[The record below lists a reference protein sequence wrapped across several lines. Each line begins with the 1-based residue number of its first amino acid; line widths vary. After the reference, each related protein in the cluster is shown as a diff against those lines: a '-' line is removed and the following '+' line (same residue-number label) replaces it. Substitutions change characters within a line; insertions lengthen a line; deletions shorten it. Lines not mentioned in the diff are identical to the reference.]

1 MFESISLMLSSG
13 NGDSFEEYIHQVIEL
28 IYAYNENT
36 WRRYTYEVCRQVS
49 LEVILVLNY

>member
-1 MFESISLMLSSG
+1 VFESISLMLSSG